1 MRVLLTFD
9 NIMCY
14 MCIDGV
20 YNSCVQS
27 LYIRSVKNPIFTHY
41 TLVPLT
47 IENGL
52 VIHCIKLLTVT
63 DYCLHYISKLII
75 VFSVVYAP
83 CTLKL
88 FTYFLMVLSI

>member
-1 MRVLLTFD
+1 
-9 NIMCY
+9 MCY
-14 MCIDGV
+14 MCIDCV
-20 YNSCVQS
+20 CVQS
-27 LYIRSVKNPIFTHY
+27 LYIRSVKNPIFTHS
-41 TLVPLT
+41 TLVTLT

-83 CTLKL
+83 CTLL
-88 FTYFLMVLSI
+88 YSNCLLTF